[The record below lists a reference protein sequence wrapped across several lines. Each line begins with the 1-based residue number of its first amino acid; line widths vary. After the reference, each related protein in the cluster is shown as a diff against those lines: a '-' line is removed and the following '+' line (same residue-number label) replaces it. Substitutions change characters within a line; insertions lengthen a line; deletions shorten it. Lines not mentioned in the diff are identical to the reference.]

1 MGSRTRS
8 HWIITLNH
16 LDKNQIDMAYYII
29 YIFDSEEDWKG
40 SGECM
45 IQLGRNKRKIYTA
58 RLGGL
63 VCFFK
68 MLSPL

>member
-1 MGSRTRS
+1 
-8 HWIITLNH
+8 
-16 LDKNQIDMAYYII
+16 MAYYII

-68 MLSPL
+68 MLPPL